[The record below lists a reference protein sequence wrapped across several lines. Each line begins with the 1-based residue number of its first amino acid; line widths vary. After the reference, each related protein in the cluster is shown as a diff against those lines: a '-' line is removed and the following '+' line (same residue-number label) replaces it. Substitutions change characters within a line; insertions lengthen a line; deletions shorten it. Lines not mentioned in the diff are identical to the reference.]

1 MVWAVWAIKHEGA
14 GGRWRDWAD
23 PGCPHQTLI
32 RLNKLIGGN
41 VETITAVGPPW
52 SGPGPRPGPRPAPP
66 RPAQV
71 FVTISK

>member
-41 VETITAVGPPW
+41 VETIIQQRGHLGAAPAPA
-52 SGPGPRPGPRPAPP
+52 PAPP